1 LLAESNNIEDFH
13 SLDEIYYFLILSG
26 EITWQSIYFFEQ
38 VSSRKIGFIE
48 SVALLEMQ
56 KQRVEQWQSRNLK

>member
-1 LLAESNNIEDFH
+1 MEDFH